1 MYMDR
6 LMYSPFVCFFLKH
19 TVILYAGTVG
29 GMTYYSAGLE
39 VTGRQGSLPPAPD
52 TLDSAVLTP
61 LM

>member
-1 MYMDR
+1 
-6 LMYSPFVCFFLKH
+6 MYSPFVCFFLKH